1 MTVPLYCGIDLHSNN
16 SVISIQ
22 DKCGN
27 LVYEK
32 RLPNDLNVILPAMA
46 PYREYLQGSVV
57 ESTYNWYWLV
67 DGLMEAGYQVQLA
80 NPGAIVQYAGIKHTN
95 DFTDARFLAHLLSL
109 GVLPTGYIYPKETRG
124 IRDLLRRRL
133 LLVSQRSSHRAS
145 LQSLLARHTGKR
157 LSERQIRKL
166 DSSSL
171 QDLLSIPCSNLMA
184 EASLSMINALSDTIE
199 QLEKEVSAH
208 CINRTDYQL
217 LTSINGVGELLGA
230 TVALETGSI
239 ARFPDAG
246 HYASYSRCV
255 AAEKISNGKS
265 KGRNNCKNGNRYL
278 GLAFTQAAHMAI
290 IWEPKIKR
298 FYQKKSAK
306 SHLMVAKKAVA
317 GKLARAVYYML
328 KNEERFDVNRAFG

>member
-22 DKCGN
+22 DKNCN

-32 RLPNDLNVILPAMA
+32 RLPNELSAILPVLER
-46 PYREYLQGSVV
+46 YREHLQGSVV

-67 DGLMEAGYQVQLA
+67 DGLQEAGYQVHLA

-109 GVLPTGYIYPKETRG
+109 GVLPTGYIYPKEARG

-145 LQSLLARHTGKR
+145 LQSLLARHTGRR
-157 LSERQIRKL
+157 LSERQLRKL
-166 DSSSL
+166 DSASL
-171 QDLLSIPCSNLMA
+171 QDLLSIPCSQLMA
-184 EASLSMINALSDTIE
+184 DASLSMINALSKAIE
-199 QLEKEVSAH
+199 QLEREVSVH
-208 CINRTDYQL
+208 CLKRKDYQL

-230 TVALETGSI
+230 TVALETGTIS
-239 ARFPDAG
+239 RFPDAG
-246 HYASYSRCV
+246 HYASYARCV
-255 AAEKISNGKS
+255 GANKISNGKN
-265 KGRNNCKNGNRYL
+265 KGRNNRKSGNRYL
-278 GLAFTQAAHMAI
+278 ALAFTRAAHMAI
-290 IWEPKIKR
+290 IWEPQIKR
-298 FYQKKSAK
+298 FYQRKLTKC
-306 SHLMVAKKAVA
+306 HLMVAKKAVA

>member
-1 MTVPLYCGIDLHSNN
+1 MTKLLYCGIDFHSNN

-22 DKCGN
+22 DNTGN

-32 RLPNDLNVILPAMA
+32 RLLNDINLIIAAMA
-46 PYREYLQGSVV
+46 PYRECLCGSVV
-57 ESTYNWYWLV
+57 ESTCNRYWLV
-67 DGLMEAGYQVQLA
+67 DGLMDAGFQVHLA

-109 GVLPTGYIYPKETRG
+109 NLLPTGYIYLKEPRG
-124 IRDLLRRRL
+124 ICDLLRRRL

-157 LSERQIRKL
+157 LSESQFRKL
-166 DSSSL
+166 DDESL
-171 QDLLSIPCSNLMA
+171 QDLLSIPYSKLMA
-184 EASLSMINALSDTIE
+184 EASLSMIGALSETIDK
-199 QLEKEVSAH
+199 LEKEVSAH
-208 CINRTDYQL
+208 CIKRQDYQL

-230 TVALETGSI
+230 TVALETGTI
-239 ARFPDAG
+239 TRFPDAC
-246 HYASYSRCV
+246 HYASYARCV
-255 AAEKISNGKS
+255 AANRISNGKS
-265 KGRNNCKNGNRYL
+265 KGRNNHKNGNRYL
-278 GLAFTQAAHMAI
+278 ALAFMQAAHMAI
-290 IWEPKIKR
+290 VWEPKIKR
-298 FYQKKSAK
+298 FYQKKTAK